1 MKLSS
6 EILAIINIFPLKIW
20 LLVTS
25 FFLWLNFLCCRR
37 VVSNSMIDFVLGHFS
52 SSFCFSSISFMPFFW
67 IFSVSTFSLKKRL
80 FLFSFVSL
88 RIFFSFQSI
97 HHSDS
102 NSLFCADILLFASQG
117 FQRRQNQKYA
127 GRKYSDSV

>member
-25 FFLWLNFLCCRR
+25 FFFMATLFMLQER

-52 SSFCFSSISFMPFFW
+52 SSFCFSSISFMLFFW
-67 IFSVSTFSLKKRL
+67 IFSVSIFSLEKRL
-80 FLFSFVSL
+80 FSFFFCIFEDFFLVS
-88 RIFFSFQSI
+88 
-97 HHSDS
+97 
-102 NSLFCADILLFASQG
+102 
-117 FQRRQNQKYA
+117 
-127 GRKYSDSV
+127 KYSSFRFKFAILCRYSSICLSRISEETKPEICWSKIF